1 MLNKQAY
8 DLKDE
13 LDATEL
19 TPFFKMANPVQKQ
32 TTQTTQ
38 WDQSTSM
45 LSIKRFI
52 NINKTEYF
60 LLMKSWYNSII
71 NQIINY
77 KWEILCSMK

>member
-8 DLKDE
+8 DPKDE

-19 TPFFKMANPVQKQ
+19 TPFFKMANPVQNQ